1 MSLDFRYASDVPRI
15 YRPNPKHKIGACGEG
30 PPRWFPSR
38 DSLCPEDV
46 DLRTAQQLLDAAIP
60 GTDPVHLNQHALY
73 ALHNGEFYK
82 AYSECSRLTDEGVE
96 EELWH
101 GYPVRRELVPRQ
113 VPARVLRKFVEQG
126 RLTRAEYK
134 RLLGSAP

>member
-1 MSLDFRYASDVPRI
+1 MPRV
-15 YRPNPKHKIGACGEG
+15 YVPNPKHKVGAFGDG

-38 DSLCPEDV
+38 DSLCPEDF
-46 DLRTAQQLLDAAIP
+46 DLNMAQELLDGAVSDADASHSN
-60 GTDPVHLNQHALY
+60 GRALY

-82 AYSECSRLTDEGVE
+82 AYSEATRVVDGVE

-113 VPARVLRKFVEQG
+113 VPGRVLRHFLKEG
-126 RLTRAEYK
+126 RLTRAEYRK
-134 RLLGSAP
+134 LLGSAS